1 MLEALND
8 FLSGKVLIVL
18 IVGLGSYFTLRSRF
32 VQFRHFGHMFGVF
45 KESIRGQ
52 AGQLSSFQALM
63 LSLAGRVG
71 AGNIAGVGIA
81 VTLGGPGAVFWMW
94 VTALVG
100 MSSSFFECTLAQV
113 YKRAD
118 GDGLYRGGP
127 AYYIQHGLK
136 LKGMAVVFSVLL
148 LVTYGFAFN
157 GLQSY
162 TVTHSLQ
169 NAFGFAPQ
177 HTGIALAVLLAIV
190 FIGGIKRIA
199 AVSDLLV
206 PVKTLAYIGVTLY
219 VIGTQIEHVP
229 AMLETIFKSAF
240 GLDPAFGGLL
250 GSAIVMGVKR
260 GVFANEAGLGSAP
273 NVAAVA
279 AVKHPGAQGVVQAF
293 SVFLDTFVIC
303 TCTALLILL
312 SGFYTPG
319 FEGDGIVLTQ
329 NSLAAVVG
337 DWGRLFVSIALS
349 LFVFTCIL
357 YSYYLGENSLQF
369 LSRNRVVL
377 MIFRGLVLAL
387 VVWGSMQ
394 DLSTVFAF
402 ADITMTCLAF
412 VNLNDP
418 HIARMGGRLQRKVTY
433 GRSAKADIIGKATGL
448 DAMGAPSLEL
458 ADGRKGEPR
467 PRTIRLHTPGIHTAQ
482 NALAAAAVALAMRVP
497 MGGVAKALEGFRP
510 MIYKSGYARLAAM
523 AAPGGATVLN
533 DTYNSNPDSTLAALA
548 TLTAMKPGRGGRRIA
563 VLADMKELGSSS
575 AAEHERIGRE
585 IGGMKKVDLA
595 LFHGQEMR
603 LAHEAAAAARGNASL
618 FFARKEDLADALR
631 SMMTP
636 ADIVLVKGSRGMNM
650 EVVVQKLLTNDSD
663 TSER

>member
-1 MLEALND
+1 MLEMLND
-8 FLSGKVLIVL
+8 FLSGKLLIVL

-45 KESIRGQ
+45 KESIQGS

-71 AGNIAGVGIA
+71 AGNIAGVGVA

-100 MSSSFFECTLAQV
+100 MSSSFFECTLAQA

-136 LKGMAVVFSVLL
+136 LRWMALTFAVLL

-169 NAFGFAPQ
+169 NAFGFPVQ
-177 HTGIALAVLLAIV
+177 YTGLALAVLLGLV
-190 FIGGIKRIA
+190 FLGGIKRIA

-206 PVKTLAYIGVTLY
+206 PVKTLAYIAVTLY
-219 VIGTQIEHVP
+219 VIATQIELVP
-229 AMLETIFKSAF
+229 GMLATIVKSAF
-240 GLDPAFGGLL
+240 GLEPAFAGLL

-279 AVKHPGAQGVVQAF
+279 AVKHPVAQGVVQAF

-337 DWGRLFVSIALS
+337 DWGRIFVSVALS

-357 YSYYLGENSLQF
+357 YNYYLGENALQF
-369 LSRNRVVL
+369 LFGRSRVTL
-377 MIFRGLVLAL
+377 MTYRGLVLAL
-387 VVWGSMQ
+387 IFWGSLQ
-394 DLSTVFAF
+394 NLGTVFAF
-402 ADITMTCLAF
+402 ADITMTLLAL
-412 VNLNDP
+412 VN
-418 HIARMGGRLQRKVTY
+418 
-433 GRSAKADIIGKATGL
+433 
-448 DAMGAPSLEL
+448 
-458 ADGRKGEPR
+458 
-467 PRTIRLHTPGIHTAQ
+467 
-482 NALAAAAVALAMRVP
+482 
-497 MGGVAKALEGFRP
+497 
-510 MIYKSGYARLAAM
+510 
-523 AAPGGATVLN
+523 
-533 DTYNSNPDSTLAALA
+533 LAALA
-548 TLTAMKPGRGGRRIA
+548 MLIKVGLRLMRDYDAQ
-563 VLADMKELGSSS
+563 LAAGVAQPVFDARQFADLDLDPAAWPHVEAAPVAS
-575 AAEHERIGRE
+575 AAS
-585 IGGMKKVDLA
+585 A
-595 LFHGQEMR
+595 CPN
-603 LAHEAAAAARGNASL
+603 AAARA
-618 FFARKEDLADALR
+618 
-631 SMMTP
+631 
-636 ADIVLVKGSRGMNM
+636 
-650 EVVVQKLLTNDSD
+650 
-663 TSER
+663 

>member
-1 MLEALND
+1 MLEVIND

-18 IVGLGSYFTLRSRF
+18 IVGLGSYFTIRSRF
-32 VQFRHFGHMFGVF
+32 VQLRHFFHMFAVF
-45 KESIRGQ
+45 RDSLKGS
-52 AGQLSSFQALM
+52 AGQLSSFQAM
-63 LSLAGRVG
+63 MIRLAGRVG

-81 VTLGGPGAVFWMW
+81 LTLGGPGAVFWMW

-136 LKGMAVVFSVLL
+136 LKGMAVVFSILL
-148 LVTYGFAFN
+148 LVTYGFAFI

-169 NAFGFAPQ
+169 NAFEFDPR
-177 HTGIALAVLLAIV
+177 HTGIVLAVLLAIT

-199 AVSDLLV
+199 SVSDLLV
-206 PVKTLAYIGVTLY
+206 PIKTLAYIGVTLY
-219 VIGTQIEHVP
+219 VIGTQIEQVP

-240 GLDPAFGGLL
+240 GLDPAFAGLL

-337 DWGRLFVSIALS
+337 DWGRMFVSVALS

-357 YSYYLGENSLQF
+357 YNYYLGENSLQF
-369 LSRNRVVL
+369 LTRNRAAL
-377 MIFRGLVLAL
+377 MVFRALVLAL

-394 DLSTVFAF
+394 DLTTVFAF

-412 VNLNDP
+412 VNL
-418 HIARMGGRLQRKVTY
+418 
-433 GRSAKADIIGKATGL
+433 
-448 DAMGAPSLEL
+448 
-458 ADGRKGEPR
+458 
-467 PRTIRLHTPGIHTAQ
+467 
-482 NALAAAAVALAMRVP
+482 VALAMLFKVGLRV
-497 MGGVAKALEGFRP
+497 MRDYDEQRRAGVKQPVFDSSKFADLDLDRNAWP
-510 MIYKSGYARLAAM
+510 
-523 AAPGGATVLN
+523 V
-533 DTYNSNPDSTLAALA
+533 NP
-548 TLTAMKPGRGGRRIA
+548 P
-563 VLADMKELGSSS
+563 
-575 AAEHERIGRE
+575 
-585 IGGMKKVDLA
+585 
-595 LFHGQEMR
+595 
-603 LAHEAAAAARGNASL
+603 AAAGQTETAPQGVPAAQR
-618 FFARKEDLADALR
+618 
-631 SMMTP
+631 
-636 ADIVLVKGSRGMNM
+636 
-650 EVVVQKLLTNDSD
+650 
-663 TSER
+663 

>member
-1 MLEALND
+1 MLDAIND

-18 IVGLGSYFTLRSRF
+18 IVGLGAYFTIRSRF

-52 AGQLSSFQALM
+52 SGQLSSFQALM

-113 YKRAD
+113 YKRSD
-118 GDGLYRGGP
+118 GNGLYRGGP

-136 LKGMAVVFSVLL
+136 LRWMAMTFAVLL

-157 GLQSY
+157 GLQAF

-169 NAFGFAPQ
+169 NAFDIPVLYS
-177 HTGIALAVLLAIV
+177 GIALAVLLAIV
-190 FIGGIKRIA
+190 FFGGIQRIA

-206 PVKTLAYIGVTLY
+206 PVKTLAYIAVTLY
-219 VIGTQIEHVP
+219 VIATQIELVP
-229 AMLETIFKSAF
+229 GMLTTIVKSAF
-240 GLDPAFGGLL
+240 GLEPAFAGLL

-279 AVKHPGAQGVVQAF
+279 AVRHPASQGVVQAF

-319 FEGDGIVLTQ
+319 FEGDGITLTQ

-337 DWGRLFVSIALS
+337 DWGRIFVSVALS
-349 LFVFTCIL
+349 LFVFTCIT
-357 YSYYLGENSLQF
+357 YNYYLGENALQF
-369 LSRNRVVL
+369 IVGRSRTALIAFRV
-377 MIFRGLVLAL
+377 LVLGL
-387 VVWGSMQ
+387 ILWGSMQ
-394 DLSTVFAF
+394 NLGTVFAF

-412 VNLNDP
+412 VNL
-418 HIARMGGRLQRKVTY
+418 
-433 GRSAKADIIGKATGL
+433 
-448 DAMGAPSLEL
+448 
-458 ADGRKGEPR
+458 
-467 PRTIRLHTPGIHTAQ
+467 
-482 NALAAAAVALAMRVP
+482 VALAMLIKTGLRV
-497 MGGVAKALEGFRP
+497 MRDYDDQRRAGIERP
-510 MIYKSGYARLAAM
+510 VFDASKFSDLDIDHDAWRDAHKINST
-523 AAPGGATVLN
+523 APAH
-533 DTYNSNPDSTLAALA
+533 
-548 TLTAMKPGRGGRRIA
+548 
-563 VLADMKELGSSS
+563 GS
-575 AAEHERIGRE
+575 
-585 IGGMKKVDLA
+585 L
-595 LFHGQEMR
+595 
-603 LAHEAAAAARGNASL
+603 
-618 FFARKEDLADALR
+618 
-631 SMMTP
+631 P
-636 ADIVLVKGSRGMNM
+636 AQG
-650 EVVVQKLLTNDSD
+650 
-663 TSER
+663 

>member
-8 FLSGKVLIVL
+8 FLSGKLLIVL
-18 IVGLGSYFTLRSRF
+18 IVGLGGYFTLRSRF
-32 VQFRHFGHMFGVF
+32 VQFRHFGHMFSVF

-127 AYYIQHGLK
+127 SYYIEHGLK
-136 LKGMAVVFSVLL
+136 LRWMAVTFAVLL

-157 GLQSY
+157 GLQSF
-162 TVTHSLQ
+162 TVTHSLE
-169 NAFGFAPQ
+169 NAFGLPVQ
-177 HTGIALAVLLAIV
+177 YTGIGLAVLLGLV

-219 VIGTQIEHVP
+219 VIATQIELVP
-229 AMLETIFKSAF
+229 GMLVTIVKSAF
-240 GLDPAFGGLL
+240 GLEPAFAGLL

-279 AVKHPGAQGVVQAF
+279 AVKHPAAQGVVQAF

-337 DWGRLFVSIALS
+337 DWGRIFVSVALS

-357 YSYYLGENSLQF
+357 YNYYLGENALQF
-369 LSRNRVVL
+369 LAGRSRVAL
-377 MIFRGLVLAL
+377 LTYRGLVLAL
-387 VVWGSMQ
+387 ICWGSMQ
-394 DLSTVFAF
+394 NLGTVFAF

-412 VNLNDP
+412 VNLLALALLIKVGLRVMRDYDE
-418 HIARMGGRLQRKVTY
+418 QRKAGIDQPVFDASKFTDLDLDRAAWPINPVT
-433 GRSAKADIIGKATGL
+433 
-448 DAMGAPSLEL
+448 E
-458 ADGRKGEPR
+458 
-467 PRTIRLHTPGIHTAQ
+467 
-482 NALAAAAVALAMRVP
+482 
-497 MGGVAKALEGFRP
+497 
-510 MIYKSGYARLAAM
+510 
-523 AAPGGATVLN
+523 AAPQQVPAG
-533 DTYNSNPDSTLAALA
+533 LAESH
-548 TLTAMKPGRGGRRIA
+548 R
-563 VLADMKELGSSS
+563 
-575 AAEHERIGRE
+575 
-585 IGGMKKVDLA
+585 
-595 LFHGQEMR
+595 
-603 LAHEAAAAARGNASL
+603 
-618 FFARKEDLADALR
+618 
-631 SMMTP
+631 
-636 ADIVLVKGSRGMNM
+636 
-650 EVVVQKLLTNDSD
+650 
-663 TSER
+663 

>member
-1 MLEALND
+1 MLDALND
-8 FLSGKVLIVL
+8 FLSGKLLIVL
-18 IVGLGSYFTLRSRF
+18 IVGLGTYFTVRSRF
-32 VQFRHFGHMFGVF
+32 VQFRYFGHMFSVF
-45 KESIRGQ
+45 KDSLRGQ

-100 MSSSFFECTLAQV
+100 MSSSFFECTLAQL

-136 LKGMAVVFSVLL
+136 LKTMAIVFSVLL

-157 GLQSY
+157 GLQSF

-169 NAFGFAPQ
+169 NAFGFDPQ
-177 HTGIALAVLLAIV
+177 QTGIVLAVLLAIV
-190 FIGGIKRIA
+190 FFGGIKRIA
-199 AVSDLLV
+199 SVSDLLV

-219 VIGTQIEHVP
+219 VIFNQIEHVP
-229 AMLETIFKSAF
+229 AMLETIIKSAF

-279 AVKHPGAQGVVQAF
+279 AVRHPASQGVVQAF

-337 DWGRLFVSIALS
+337 DWGRIFVSVALS

-357 YSYYLGENSLQF
+357 YNYYLGENSLQF
-369 LSRNRVVL
+369 LTRNRTVL
-377 MIFRGLVLAL
+377 MVYRGLVLAL
-387 VVWGSMQ
+387 IVWGSVQ
-394 DLSTVFAF
+394 NLSTVFAF

-412 VNLNDP
+412 VNL
-418 HIARMGGRLQRKVTY
+418 I
-433 GRSAKADIIGKATGL
+433 
-448 DAMGAPSLEL
+448 
-458 ADGRKGEPR
+458 
-467 PRTIRLHTPGIHTAQ
+467 
-482 NALAAAAVALAMRVP
+482 ALALLVKAGMRVLRDYDEQRRAGIATP
-497 MGGVAKALEGFRP
+497 VFDASKFADLDLDPVAWP
-510 MIYKSGYARLAAM
+510 VPQAAGTVD
-523 AAPGGATVLN
+523 ANAP
-533 DTYNSNPDSTLAALA
+533 
-548 TLTAMKPGRGGRRIA
+548 
-563 VLADMKELGSSS
+563 
-575 AAEHERIGRE
+575 
-585 IGGMKKVDLA
+585 
-595 LFHGQEMR
+595 
-603 LAHEAAAAARGNASL
+603 ASPL
-618 FFARKEDLADALR
+618 
-631 SMMTP
+631 P
-636 ADIVLVKGSRGMNM
+636 ASH
-650 EVVVQKLLTNDSD
+650 
-663 TSER
+663 

>member
-1 MLEALND
+1 MLEVLND

-32 VQFRHFGHMFGVF
+32 VQFRHFIHMFSVF
-45 KESIRGQ
+45 KESLRSSG
-52 AGQLSSFQALM
+52 GQLSSFQALM

-100 MSSSFFECTLAQV
+100 MSSSFFECTLAQL
-113 YKRAD
+113 YKQSD

-136 LKGMAVVFSVLL
+136 LRWMAMTFAVLL

-157 GLQSY
+157 GLQSF

-169 NAFGFAPQ
+169 NAFDIPVQYSGL
-177 HTGIALAVLLAIV
+177 ALAVLLGLV

-199 AVSDLLV
+199 SVSDLLV
-206 PVKTLAYIGVTLY
+206 PVKTLAYLAVTLY
-219 VIGTQIEHVP
+219 VIISQIDLVP
-229 AMLETIFKSAF
+229 SMLATIVKSAF
-240 GLDPAFGGLL
+240 GLEPAFAGLL

-279 AVKHPGAQGVVQAF
+279 SVKHPAAQGVVQAF

-319 FEGDGIVLTQ
+319 FEGDGIALTQ

-337 DWGRLFVSIALS
+337 DWGRTFISVALS

-357 YSYYLGENSLQF
+357 YNYYLGENALQF
-369 LSRNRVVL
+369 LVGRSKIAL
-377 MIFRGLVLAL
+377 LGYRGLVLAL
-387 VVWGSMQ
+387 ICWGSMQ
-394 DLSTVFAF
+394 NLGTVFAF

-412 VNLNDP
+412 VNLTALALLIKVGLRVLKDYD
-418 HIARMGGRLQRKVTY
+418 AQRQAGVAQPVFD
-433 GRSAKADIIGKATGL
+433 GSRFADLDLDRAAWPAAKPAATT
-448 DAMGAPSLEL
+448 AAQAQGAPEL
-458 ADGRKGEPR
+458 LPTQR
-467 PRTIRLHTPGIHTAQ
+467 
-482 NALAAAAVALAMRVP
+482 
-497 MGGVAKALEGFRP
+497 
-510 MIYKSGYARLAAM
+510 
-523 AAPGGATVLN
+523 
-533 DTYNSNPDSTLAALA
+533 
-548 TLTAMKPGRGGRRIA
+548 
-563 VLADMKELGSSS
+563 
-575 AAEHERIGRE
+575 
-585 IGGMKKVDLA
+585 
-595 LFHGQEMR
+595 
-603 LAHEAAAAARGNASL
+603 
-618 FFARKEDLADALR
+618 
-631 SMMTP
+631 
-636 ADIVLVKGSRGMNM
+636 
-650 EVVVQKLLTNDSD
+650 
-663 TSER
+663 

>member
-1 MLEALND
+1 MLDAIND

-18 IVGLGSYFTLRSRF
+18 IVGLGAYFTIRSRF

-52 AGQLSSFQALM
+52 SGQLSSFQALM

-113 YKRAD
+113 YKRSD

-136 LKGMAVVFSVLL
+136 LRWMAMTFAVLL

-157 GLQSY
+157 GLQAF

-169 NAFGFAPQ
+169 NAFDIPVLYS
-177 HTGIALAVLLAIV
+177 GIALAVLLAVV
-190 FIGGIKRIA
+190 FFGGIQRIA

-206 PVKTLAYIGVTLY
+206 PVKTLAYIAVTLY
-219 VIGTQIEHVP
+219 VIVTQIELVP
-229 AMLETIFKSAF
+229 GMLTTIVKSAF
-240 GLDPAFGGLL
+240 GLEPAFAGLL
-250 GSAIVMGVKR
+250 GAAIVMGVKR

-279 AVKHPGAQGVVQAF
+279 AVRHPASQGVVQAF

-319 FEGDGIVLTQ
+319 FEGDGITLTQ

-337 DWGRLFVSIALS
+337 DWGRIFVSVALS
-349 LFVFTCIL
+349 LFVFTCIT
-357 YSYYLGENSLQF
+357 YNYYLGENALQF
-369 LSRNRVVL
+369 IVGRSRSALIAFRV
-377 MIFRGLVLAL
+377 LVLGL
-387 VVWGSMQ
+387 ILWGSMQ
-394 DLSTVFAF
+394 NLGTVFAF

-412 VNLNDP
+412 VNL
-418 HIARMGGRLQRKVTY
+418 
-433 GRSAKADIIGKATGL
+433 
-448 DAMGAPSLEL
+448 
-458 ADGRKGEPR
+458 
-467 PRTIRLHTPGIHTAQ
+467 
-482 NALAAAAVALAMRVP
+482 VALAMLIKTGLRV
-497 MGGVAKALEGFRP
+497 MRDYDEQRAAGVERP
-510 MIYKSGYARLAAM
+510 VFDASKFADLDIDHDAWRDAHKINST
-523 AAPGGATVLN
+523 APAH
-533 DTYNSNPDSTLAALA
+533 
-548 TLTAMKPGRGGRRIA
+548 
-563 VLADMKELGSSS
+563 GS
-575 AAEHERIGRE
+575 
-585 IGGMKKVDLA
+585 L
-595 LFHGQEMR
+595 
-603 LAHEAAAAARGNASL
+603 
-618 FFARKEDLADALR
+618 
-631 SMMTP
+631 P
-636 ADIVLVKGSRGMNM
+636 AQG
-650 EVVVQKLLTNDSD
+650 
-663 TSER
+663 